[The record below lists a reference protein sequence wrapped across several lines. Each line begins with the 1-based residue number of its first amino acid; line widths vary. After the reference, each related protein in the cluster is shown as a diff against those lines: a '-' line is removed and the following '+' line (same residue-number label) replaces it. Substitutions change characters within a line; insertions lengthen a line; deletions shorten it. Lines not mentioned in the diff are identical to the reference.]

1 MEWVKGGAKMEKMHT
16 SKLLAL
22 VAGRRGITFTLLVIH
37 SCIMYVND
45 TAETHA
51 DMTKQVS
58 IVPGS
63 LPGMHSYEHV
73 PAPENEQMAPQDAC
87 PQHVSRKV
95 RS

>member
-22 VAGRRGITFTLLVIH
+22 VAGRRGITFTLLVIY

-51 DMTKQVS
+51 DITKQVS

-63 LPGMHSYEHV
+63 LPGMHACEHV
-73 PAPENEQMAPQDAC
+73 PACPPRSLTRAC
-87 PQHVSRKV
+87 TAFCWALRLYV
-95 RS
+95 